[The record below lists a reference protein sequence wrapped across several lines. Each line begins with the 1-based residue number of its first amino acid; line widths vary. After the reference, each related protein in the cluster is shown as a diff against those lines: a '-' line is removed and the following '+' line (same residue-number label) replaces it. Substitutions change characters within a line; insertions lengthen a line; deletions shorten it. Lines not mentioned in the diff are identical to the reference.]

1 MVNYME
7 YRFFKS
13 TADEVLSEIDRI
25 VEHNNAAVKQLL
37 EIRDEVGAESMV
49 GNRSGSVS
57 GFIFKEPPCGKVWR
71 KSKVDGYLPKK
82 NSKLGKSI
90 HNRISQIKRIDIN
103 ETLECDAIGLPSS
116 SHCLIEGNRAYSAT
130 CGLKDGVFYAKIP
143 WREVSAEEI
152 KQYKEDR
159 GNGIRWCSELSYLSW
174 EKPDCLTELRE
185 WEFLRD
191 LDKS

>member
-1 MVNYME
+1 MN

-13 TADEVLSEIDRI
+13 SDAEVLSEIGKI
-25 VEHNNAAVKQLL
+25 IEHNNEVVKQLMV
-37 EIRDEVGAESMV
+37 IRDEIGAESMI

-57 GFIFKEPPCGKVWR
+57 GFIFKEPPCSKVWR
-71 KSKVDGYLPKK
+71 KSKIDGYMPKK

-90 HNRISQIKRIDIN
+90 YDRISQLKRIDIN
-103 ETLECDAIGLPSS
+103 YTLECEAIGLPSS
-116 SHCLIEGNRAYSAT
+116 SYCLLEGNRAYSAT

-143 WREVSAEEI
+143 WREVEAAEI

-159 GNGIRWCSELSYLSW
+159 DNGTRWCSEMSYLSW
-174 EKPDCLTELRE
+174 NKPECLIELKE

-191 LDKS
+191 LDGAGK